1 MQTDLR
7 DKVASGT
14 LGFNKRAKNILKAV
28 LVGAG
33 IDAVGFGYS
42 AFKMGKDFTE
52 NNRGEIDSWLEKNPG
67 KKAHHATEAIL
78 HEWGKDKVLETFQK
92 HSTTFK
98 ITNVVAI
105 GSIIGSTI
113 LLNKASKRKQ
123 EGNLSA
129 VETELAKR
137 EMKTRE
143 INEPQRG

>member
-28 LVGAG
+28 LIGTGLNVAVAAGAFVSLGEEKRGILTADSKNWEKENPQVPRSERVKEFLKSDTEGAKIAASLKPVGTINNVVTVGA
-33 IDAVGFGYS
+33 IIS
-42 AFKMGKDFTE
+42 
-52 NNRGEIDSWLEKNPG
+52 
-67 KKAHHATEAIL
+67 
-78 HEWGKDKVLETFQK
+78 
-92 HSTTFK
+92 ST
-98 ITNVVAI
+98 VM
-105 GSIIGSTI
+105 
-113 LLNKASKRKQ
+113 LNKASKRKQ